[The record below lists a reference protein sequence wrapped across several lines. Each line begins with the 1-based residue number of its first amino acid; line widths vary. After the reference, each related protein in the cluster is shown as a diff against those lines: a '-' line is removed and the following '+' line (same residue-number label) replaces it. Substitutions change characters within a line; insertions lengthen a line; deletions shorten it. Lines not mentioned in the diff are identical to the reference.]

1 MDAFASKRER
11 RELYS
16 IIGVLSA
23 LGLAQ
28 KICKGEFR
36 LLTPAAD
43 FDKQFFRAERSTES
57 VSVCGGDGDVAS
69 LADQLHGYTCESE
82 IIEI

>member
-11 RELYS
+11 RELYT

-23 LGLAQ
+23 MGLAQ

-36 LLTPAAD
+36 LLSPAAD
-43 FDKQFFRAERSTES
+43 FGAQFFRAESTTES
-57 VSVCGGDGDVAS
+57 VTVGEDVAS
-69 LADQLHGYTCESE
+69 LADQLDRYTCETELFE
-82 IIEI
+82 I